1 MTELRQRMD
10 DAMVLRG
17 FAERT
22 WETYLACVAA
32 LARHTRRP
40 LDQLDAA
47 AIWAYLLH
55 LITEKKFASASV
67 NRRCAP
73 SLFSSPSPSG
83 NGW

>member
-1 MTELRQRMD
+1 MFDLVIRECSQIDEENDMTELRQRMD

-47 AIWAYLLH
+47 AI
-55 LITEKKFASASV
+55 
-67 NRRCAP
+67 
-73 SLFSSPSPSG
+73 
-83 NGW
+83 